1 MMKVMNKFSSFFFFY
16 QFEFEFHSMQIQLNE
31 FKLHIMSLNIF
42 IQMELD
48 FHKNNSICGQ
58 KKGEKGLLNNE
69 MAPNNKEITR
79 V

>member
-1 MMKVMNKFSSFFFFY
+1 
-16 QFEFEFHSMQIQLNE
+16 MQIQLNE